1 MEPNKLET
9 IQTKLDSVK
18 VVMNENIQYALKN
31 TDKMDDIQ
39 QKSELL
45 MTSSQTFS
53 EKAKILK
60 RNMCSKYWKQSVT
73 VSIVILIIIIILIL
87 ALQ

>member
-1 MEPNKLET
+1 MEPNRLENV
-9 IQTKLDSVK
+9 QTKLESVK
-18 VVMNENIQYALKN
+18 VVMNENIQFAMKN
-31 TDKMDDIQ
+31 TDKIDNIQ
-39 QKSELL
+39 QKSEML

-53 EKAKILK
+53 EKATILK

-73 VSIVILIIIIILIL
+73 VSLVILIIIIILII

>member
-1 MEPNKLET
+1 MEPNKLENV
-9 IQTKLDSVK
+9 QTKLDNVK
-18 VVMNENIQYALKN
+18 ITMNENVQYALKN
-31 TDKMDDIQ
+31 TDKIDDIQ

-53 EKAKILK
+53 EKGAVLK
-60 RNMCSKYWKQSVT
+60 RNICGKYWKRNVT
-73 VSIVILIIIIILIL
+73 ISAIVLIIIIILII